1 MLSLNSQYQT
11 LYVYAEERNRRSDFT
26 YRYFGKRAFDICLS
40 FLVTVCILIWMIPLV
55 GLLIKLGSPGPILF
69 IQKRTGYRGTS
80 FNCLK
85 FRTMTHNPAASFKQ
99 AKRNDE
105 RITPIG
111 RFLRKTN
118 LDEMPQFL
126 NVLIGDMSIVGP
138 RPHAIQHSAQFWNTM
153 PEYRKR
159 YRVKP
164 GITGLAQINGY
175 RGEIDHVMKMR
186 HRVRYDRF
194 YNRKKS
200 ILFDL
205 WICWLT
211 VKAMVGENKNAW

>member
-11 LYVYAEERNRRSDFT
+11 LYVYTEDRNRRSDFT
-26 YRYFGKRAFDICLS
+26 YKYFGKRAFDICIS
-40 FLVTVCILIWMIPLV
+40 FLVVVCILIWLIPLI
-55 GLLIKLGSPGPILF
+55 GLLIKLGSKGPVLF
-69 IQKRTGYRGTS
+69 IQKRTGYRGSS

-85 FRTMTHNPAASFKQ
+85 FRTMTHNPNASFKQ
-99 AKRNDE
+99 AKKNDE
-105 RITPIG
+105 RVTAIG

-126 NVLIGDMSIVGP
+126 NVLIGDMSVVGP
-138 RPHAIQHSAQFWNTM
+138 RPHAVQHSAQFWNTM

-175 RGEIDHVMKMR
+175 RGEIDHLMKMR
-186 HRVRYDRF
+186 HRVKYDRF
-194 YNRKKS
+194 YNKKKS

-211 VKAMVGENKNAW
+211 IKSMVGENENAW